1 MRGPRARIRKAGR
14 SGVLTPSR
22 KEPVNSTKE
31 IFVGIDVSKAS
42 LDIHVLPSGE
52 AWTTE
57 NEADAIAR
65 LVSRL
70 RSVPPTLIT
79 LEATG
84 GLERRLLASL
94 LAASLP
100 AVAMNP
106 RQVRDFAKGLG
117 ILAKTDAIDAR
128 ILALFAEKAR
138 PEVRPLPDAQT
149 QELEALMVR
158 RRQVID
164 MLTAEK
170 NRLGS
175 APPSKRVARAIR
187 KTIEYLE
194 RQLEDFDKDID
205 DAIRQ
210 SPAWRDKDEIL
221 QSVPGVGPVLSRTL
235 LGHVPEFGTL
245 RRQKMATLIGVA
257 PLNCDSGK
265 YRGQRHCWGGRT
277 EVRNVLYM
285 ATLSAIRYN
294 PVIRAFFERI
304 SPRKLRKVAIV
315 ACMHKLLTILNAMVR
330 SNSRW
335 SPPLSA

>member
-1 MRGPRARIRKAGR
+1 
-14 SGVLTPSR
+14 
-22 KEPVNSTKE
+22 VNATKE
-31 IFVGIDVSKAS
+31 IFVGIDVSKAT
-42 LDIHVLPSGE
+42 LDIHVLPSEE
-52 AWTTE
+52 AWNTG
-57 NEADAIAR
+57 NEADAISG
-65 LVSRL
+65 LVARL
-70 RSVPPTLIT
+70 RSLHPTLIV

-94 LAASLP
+94 LTAGLP

-106 RQVRDFAKGLG
+106 RQVRDLAKGLG
-117 ILAKTDAIDAR
+117 YLAKTDAIDAHV
-128 ILALFAEKAR
+128 LALFAEKAR
-138 PEVRPLPDAQT
+138 PQVRPLPDAQT

-158 RRQVID
+158 RRQVVD

-175 APPSKRVARAIR
+175 APPSKRVVRGIR
-187 KTIEYLE
+187 KTIACLE

-205 DAIRQ
+205 DAVRQ
-210 SPAWRDKDEIL
+210 SPAWRQKDEIL
-221 QSVPGVGPVLSRTL
+221 QSVPGVGSVLSRTL
-235 LGHVPEFGTL
+235 LGHVPELGTL
-245 RRQKMATLIGVA
+245 GRQKLATLIGVA

-265 YRGQRHCWGGRT
+265 YRGQRHCWGGRA

-285 ATLSAIRYN
+285 ATLTAIRYN

-335 SPPLSA
+335 SPVLPA

>member
-1 MRGPRARIRKAGR
+1 M
-14 SGVLTPSR
+14 
-22 KEPVNSTKE
+22 NSTKE
-31 IFVGIDVSKAS
+31 IFVGIDVSKAT
-42 LDIHVLPSGE
+42 LNIHVLPSEE
-52 AWTTE
+52 AWNTG
-57 NEADAIAR
+57 NEADTIGE
-65 LVSRL
+65 LVARL
-70 RSVPPTLIT
+70 RSLHATLIV

-94 LAASLP
+94 LTAGLP

-106 RQVRDFAKGLG
+106 RQVRDLAKGLG
-117 ILAKTDAIDAR
+117 YLAKTDAIDAR

-138 PEVRPLPDAQT
+138 PQVRPLPDAQT
-149 QELEALMVR
+149 QELEALTVR
-158 RRQVID
+158 RRQVVD

-175 APPSKRVARAIR
+175 APPSKRVVRGIR
-187 KTIEYLE
+187 KTIACLE

-205 DAIRQ
+205 DAVRK
-210 SPAWRDKDEIL
+210 SPAWRQKDEIL
-221 QSVPGVGPVLSRTL
+221 QSVPGVGSVLSRTL
-235 LGHVPEFGTL
+235 LGQVPELGTL
-245 RRQKMATLIGVA
+245 KRQKLATLIGVA

-265 YRGQRHCWGGRT
+265 YRGQRHCWGGRI

-315 ACMHKLLTILNAMVR
+315 ACMHKILTILNAMVR

-335 SPPLSA
+335 SPVLPA

>member
-1 MRGPRARIRKAGR
+1 
-14 SGVLTPSR
+14 
-22 KEPVNSTKE
+22 VNSTKE

>member
-1 MRGPRARIRKAGR
+1 
-14 SGVLTPSR
+14 
-22 KEPVNSTKE
+22 VNATKE
-31 IFVGIDVSKAS
+31 IFVGIDVSKAR
-42 LDIHVLPSGE
+42 LDIHVLPSGDAWGTDNQLE
-52 AWTTE
+52 A
-57 NEADAIAR
+57 IR
-65 LVSRL
+65 VLVAKL
-70 RSVPPTLIT
+70 GSVHPSLIV

-94 LAASLP
+94 LAAKLP

-106 RQVRDFAKGLG
+106 RQVRDFAKGMG
-117 ILAKTDAIDAR
+117 YLAKTDAIDAR
-128 ILALFAEKAR
+128 VLALFAEKAR
-138 PEVRPLPDAQT
+138 PEVRPLPDEHT
-149 QELEALMVR
+149 QELEALTVR

-175 APPSKRVARAIR
+175 APPSKRVVRGIR
-187 KTIEYLE
+187 KTIACLE

-205 DAIRQ
+205 NAVRQ

-235 LGHVPEFGTL
+235 LGHVPELGTL
-245 RRQKMATLIGVA
+245 RRQMLATLIGVA

-265 YRGQRHCWGGRT
+265 YRGQRHCWGGRV

-285 ATLSAIRYN
+285 ATLAAIRYN

-335 SPPLSA
+335 SPALPA